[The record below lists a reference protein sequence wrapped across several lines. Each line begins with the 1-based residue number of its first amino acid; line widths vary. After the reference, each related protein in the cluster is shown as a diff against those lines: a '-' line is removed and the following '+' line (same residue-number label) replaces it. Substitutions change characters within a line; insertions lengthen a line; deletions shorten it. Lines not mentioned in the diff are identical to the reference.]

1 MRDVDRFTLLAQLE
15 PDIKQRAAAALRWRN
30 YSAGEII
37 IGPDEDSGDVFFL
50 GSGQIF
56 AVHWT
61 EDGREII
68 FSAIPETGYF
78 GELMAIDGVRR
89 SLSVY
94 ARTTASLAI
103 LPGSVFQELM
113 DISPAFRR
121 AVLIDLAKKVR
132 DLTERNCQLT
142 TYSVIDRVKAFILRF
157 AAEASRLQPGD
168 LLPDLPT
175 HAEIAAHI
183 GANREAVSRAFS
195 TLRRKKII
203 TGSRRG
209 LQISD
214 PEALMTPFGTDEDE
228 ALSGCRHPARPQQAD
243 KRNTH

>member
-1 MRDVDRFTLLAQLE
+1 MTPPDMRDIDRFTLLARLE
-15 PDIKQRAAAALRWRN
+15 PDAKQHAAAALRWRS
-30 YSAGEII
+30 YGAGEIVM
-37 IGPDEDSGDVFFL
+37 GPDEDSGDVFFL
-50 GSGQIF
+50 STGQIF

-61 EDGREII
+61 ADGREII

-94 ARTTASLAI
+94 ARTPASLAI
-103 LPGSVFQELM
+103 MPGGIFRELM
-113 DISPAFRR
+113 DSSPAFRR
-121 AVLIDLAKKVR
+121 AVLIDLARKVR

-157 AAEASRLQPGD
+157 AAEASRLQPGA
-168 LLPDLPT
+168 LLPELPT

-195 TLRRKKII
+195 TLRRQKII
-203 TGSRRG
+203 TGSGRG

-214 PEALMTPFGTDEDE
+214 PEALMTPFGSDED
-228 ALSGCRHPARPQQAD
+228 QAD
-243 KRNTH
+243 SGHPHHLPAAAVR